1 MVRHVILY
9 SGSAGL
15 LKLAGFVLVVW
26 LAKRLTVAEYATWGL
41 LYSLQVGVALLGAV
55 GIIESVI
62 ALLKLCPAERDRNRL
77 FAAANGVFTFNI
89 MLAAVLS
96 SFLYLAVA
104 ERTAASAYT
113 YSWVLASGGLL
124 AASALQAQFV
134 RLEEKHAASLYFS
147 FVAPMAGMLGSLIA
161 VMVEMSARSFYL
173 GSALGLGLAL
183 ACGKIAGIG
192 SFAFTRSVADWK
204 PILVRV
210 GPFAAVGLLG
220 WLSGY
225 GNNYVTELWFDAAE
239 VAKFTL
245 AFMLV
250 GILQLVASAMNQ
262 VWSPRF
268 YRLMQEQPAEEVE
281 LRNRRFFQWQAVAL
295 GGTGALLIFIFP
307 IAARLAGG
315 NLAVYQSMRLELYLL
330 VVAYIAIVPFWHCQ
344 NYLLVHDNGPA
355 MMKIHVISSLI
366 GITVLAGLLVILG
379 PLGVYV
385 GFLVQMVLRS
395 AAAVF
400 VSRKK
405 WRISIGWEGVGAGIG
420 IAFGGFLLG

>member
-1 MVRHVILY
+1 MRNVILY

-15 LKLAGFVLVVW
+15 LKLAGFVLVLW

-77 FAAANGVFTFNI
+77 FAAANGVFTFNV
-89 MLAAVLS
+89 MLAALLS

-104 ERTAASAYT
+104 ERTAAAAYT
-113 YSWVLASGGLL
+113 YSWVLASGGLV
-124 AASALQAQFV
+124 AASALQAQYV

-192 SFAFTRSVADWK
+192 LFAFTRSVAELK

-210 GPFAAVGLLG
+210 GPFAAVGFLG

-225 GNNYVTELWFDAAE
+225 GNNYATELWFDAAE

-245 AFMLV
+245 AFTLV
-250 GILQLVASAMNQ
+250 GILQL
-262 VWSPRF
+262 
-268 YRLMQEQPAEEVE
+268 YRSHCS
-281 LRNRRFFQWQAVAL
+281 RN
-295 GGTGALLIFIFP
+295 
-307 IAARLAGG
+307 
-315 NLAVYQSMRLELYLL
+315 
-330 VVAYIAIVPFWHCQ
+330 
-344 NYLLVHDNGPA
+344 
-355 MMKIHVISSLI
+355 
-366 GITVLAGLLVILG
+366 
-379 PLGVYV
+379 
-385 GFLVQMVLRS
+385 
-395 AAAVF
+395 
-400 VSRKK
+400 
-405 WRISIGWEGVGAGIG
+405 
-420 IAFGGFLLG
+420 